1 MNFDRMRALLLEQAV
16 QGKLVPQLEDEPAV
30 EQIGE
35 APNVVP
41 LLIPKTWKWVRLN
54 NLTTIVRGGSPRP
67 IQAFLTDREDGL
79 NWVKIGDAERGSMH
93 ISQCAEKN
101 HSCRSEENAI
111 YQKRKPSS
119 HEFNEFWLPVHSRC

>member
-41 LLIPKTWKWVRLN
+41 LLIPT
-54 NLTTIVRGGSPRP
+54 
-67 IQAFLTDREDGL
+67 
-79 NWVKIGDAERGSMH
+79 
-93 ISQCAEKN
+93 
-101 HSCRSEENAI
+101 
-111 YQKRKPSS
+111 
-119 HEFNEFWLPVHSRC
+119 

>member
-54 NLTTIVRGGSPRP
+54 NLTTIVRGGSPSTNSGIP
-67 IQAFLTDREDGL
+67 NG
-79 NWVKIGDAERGSMH
+79 
-93 ISQCAEKN
+93 
-101 HSCRSEENAI
+101 
-111 YQKRKPSS
+111 
-119 HEFNEFWLPVHSRC
+119 

>member
-41 LLIPKTWKWVRLN
+41 LLIPKTWKWVRLK
-54 NLTTIVRGGSPRP
+54 T
-67 IQAFLTDREDGL
+67 
-79 NWVKIGDAERGSMH
+79 
-93 ISQCAEKN
+93 
-101 HSCRSEENAI
+101 
-111 YQKRKPSS
+111 
-119 HEFNEFWLPVHSRC
+119 

>member
-79 NWVKIGDAERGSMH
+79 NWVKLVMLNAV
-93 ISQCAEKN
+93 QCTSVNVLKK
-101 HSCRSEENAI
+101 SFL
-111 YQKRKPSS
+111 Q
-119 HEFNEFWLPVHSRC
+119 V

>member
-93 ISQCAEKN
+93 ISQCAEKIIPEITLKN
-101 HSCRSEENAI
+101 IIKVSQI
-111 YQKRKPSS
+111 M
-119 HEFNEFWLPVHSRC
+119 FF